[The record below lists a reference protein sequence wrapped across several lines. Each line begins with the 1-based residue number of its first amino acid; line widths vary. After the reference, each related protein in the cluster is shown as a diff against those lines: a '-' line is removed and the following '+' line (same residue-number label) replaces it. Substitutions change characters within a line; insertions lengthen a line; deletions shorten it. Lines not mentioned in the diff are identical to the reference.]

1 MKTWKKIFLCTLAL
15 IVVAV
20 IVCVTMFVTNKNKI
34 KKYSTYCMDEV
45 RNQLWEYLE
54 NVSNFYEWRNNENN
68 WYLYS
73 WKVSYEWADY
83 DYYCRVSGKDDAEVV
98 LMNFDKDSYPR
109 TIEDLYWEYTLVWFN
124 KEVTDIPATLTISED
139 LIWAKFCNN
148 MWSDDYS
155 IEWNTIHVRNMAQN
169 EMLCD
174 SEKLMELEDKFDLSD
189 AKISLVERSLRFTTS
204 NWDIYDFFKTEKVNN
219 EEESYNESNI
229 LSVDENN
236 ILSTDELKKLC
247 VENLKELSENPDVTR
262 TDEKLFINTYWF
274 KWIYKGG
281 WMHDNS
287 PTFCNIHVNWQ
298 VFTEWFFLD
307 NWQSMDEIHSEMS
320 YGNPWW
326 IWEKYPNIKEFYWF
340 IWNIVLWDM
349 IQTTY
354 LTWKNIMY
362 YDPYRGIAF
371 KLWAEF
377 DWGLIREIDTDENGI
392 PHSEII
398 LLVKWDENEE
408 NRTWINGFR
417 EVYTISVVSKTNLKN
432 FNANPD
438 LANAIWENNEY
449 YFDGYGIDT
458 NIHFSDLQ
466 IFDVEKQTY

>member
-1 MKTWKKIFLCTLAL
+1 MKTWKKIFLCILAL
-15 IVVAV
+15 IVIAG

-73 WKVSYEWADY
+73 WKVSYEWVNY

-98 LMNFDKDSYPR
+98 LVDVIDPESENYEDFVSYYDNWAIR
-109 TIEDLYWEYTLVWFN
+109 EKWAYIDWK
-124 KEVTDIPATLTISED
+124 KEW
-139 LIWAKFCNN
+139 IWTTYNE
-148 MWSDDYS
+148 
-155 IEWNTIHVRNMAQN
+155 EWNVI
-169 EMLCD
+169 EMKEYKD
-174 SEKLMELEDKFDLSD
+174 WE
-189 AKISLVERSLRFTTS
+189 LVEGDLET
-204 NWDIYDFFKTEKVNN
+204 
-219 EEESYNESNI
+219 YNDTNI

-298 VFTEWFFLD
+298 VFTNWFFLD

-417 EVYTISVVSKTNLKN
+417 EVYTISVVSKTNLEN
-432 FNANPD
+432 FNVNPD

-466 IFDVEKQTY
+466 IFDVEEMTY

>member
-1 MKTWKKIFLCTLAL
+1 MKTWKKIFLCILAL
-15 IVVAV
+15 IVIAG
-20 IVCVTMFVTNKNKI
+20 IVCVTMFVTNKNRI
-34 KKYSTYCMDEV
+34 KEYSTYCMDEV
-45 RNQLWEYLE
+45 RSQLWEYLE
-54 NVSNFYEWRNNENN
+54 NVSNFYEWKNNENN

-83 DYYCRVSGKDDAEVV
+83 DYYCRVSGKNNAEA
-98 LMNFDKDSYPR
+98 F
-109 TIEDLYWEYTLVWFN
+109 
-124 KEVTDIPATLTISED
+124 LTN
-139 LIWAKFCNN
+139 LT
-148 MWSDDYS
+148 
-155 IEWNTIHVRNMAQN
+155 EWNESENHEDFVSYYDNWVIREKWAYIDWKKEWIWTTYDEEWNVI
-169 EMLCD
+169 EMK
-174 SEKLMELEDKFDLSD
+174 EYKNWE
-189 AKISLVERSLRFTTS
+189 LVEGDLET
-204 NWDIYDFFKTEKVNN
+204 
-219 EEESYNESNI
+219 YNDTNI
-229 LSVDENN
+229 LLVDENN
-236 ILSTDELKKLC
+236 ILNTDELKKLC

-274 KWIYKGG
+274 KWIYKGELT
-281 WMHDNS
+281 DKNS
-287 PTFCNIHVNWQ
+287 PIFCTIHVNWQ
-298 VFTEWFFLD
+298 VFSNWFFLD
-307 NWQSMDEIHSEMS
+307 QWQSMDEIHSEMS

-362 YDPYRGIAF
+362 YDPYRWIAF

-398 LLVKWDENEE
+398 LLVKWDENED

-417 EVYTISVVSKTNLKN
+417 EVYTITAISKENLEN
-432 FNANPD
+432 FGATPD
-438 LANAIWENNEY
+438 FEDKIIWENNDY
-449 YFDGYGIDT
+449 YFIGEKTDT
-458 NIHFSDLQ
+458 ESYSNLV

>member
-1 MKTWKKIFLCTLAL
+1 MKTWKKIFLCILAL

-20 IVCVTMFVTNKNKI
+20 IVCVTMFVTNKNRI
-34 KKYSTYCMDEV
+34 KEYSTYCMDEV
-45 RNQLWEYLE
+45 RDQLWEYLE
-54 NVSNFYEWRNNENN
+54 NVSNFYEWKNSEHN

-73 WKVSYEWADY
+73 GKVSYEWVNY
-83 DYYCRVSGKDDAEVV
+83 DYYCRVSWKNDAEAF

-109 TIEDLYWEYTLVWFN
+109 TIEDLYWDYTLVWFN

-219 EEESYNESNI
+219 EEDFVSYYDNWAIREKWTYIDWKKEWIWTTYDEEWNI
-229 LSVDENN
+229 IDIQEFRNWEIVWEPTEEVYDFMN
-236 ILSTDELKKLC
+236 
-247 VENLKELSENPDVTR
+247 
-262 TDEKLFINTYWF
+262 DEKLFSIYPELRDWF
-274 KWIYKGG
+274 DWA
-281 WMHDNS
+281 
-287 PTFCNIHVNWQ
+287 
-298 VFTEWFFLD
+298 
-307 NWQSMDEIHSEMS
+307 
-320 YGNPWW
+320 
-326 IWEKYPNIKEFYWF
+326 F
-340 IWNIVLWDM
+340 ILWDVL
-349 IQTTY
+349 QTNYINWTN
-354 LTWKNIMY
+354 TIY

-398 LLVKWDENEE
+398 LLVKWEENEE

-417 EVYTISVVSKTNLKN
+417 EVYTISVVSKTNLEN
-432 FNANPD
+432 FNGNPD

-466 IFDVEKQTY
+466 IFDVEERTY

>member
-1 MKTWKKIFLCTLAL
+1 MKTWKKILLCILAL
-15 IVVAV
+15 ILIAW
-20 IVCVTMFVTNKNKI
+20 IVCTTMFVTNKNRI
-34 KKYSTYCMDEV
+34 KEYSTYCMDEI

-54 NVSNFYEWRNNENN
+54 NVSNFYEWRNDENN

-73 WKVSYEWADY
+73 GKVSYEWVNY
-83 DYYCRVSGKDDAEVV
+83 NYYCRVSGKDKAEAV
-98 LMNFDKDSYPR
+98 LVDVINPESENYEDFVSYYDNWAIR
-109 TIEDLYWEYTLVWFN
+109 EKWAYIDWK
-124 KEVTDIPATLTISED
+124 KEW
-139 LIWAKFCNN
+139 IWTTY
-148 MWSDDYS
+148 DE
-155 IEWNTIHVRNMAQN
+155 EWNVI
-169 EMLCD
+169 EMKEYKD
-174 SEKLMELEDKFDLSD
+174 WE
-189 AKISLVERSLRFTTS
+189 LVEGDLET
-204 NWDIYDFFKTEKVNN
+204 
-219 EEESYNESNI
+219 YNDTNI

-236 ILSTDELKKLC
+236 ILNTDELKKLC

-274 KWIYKGG
+274 KWIYK
-281 WMHDNS
+281 DELTDNNS
-287 PTFCNIHVNWQ
+287 PIFCTIHVNWQ
-298 VFTEWFFLD
+298 VFSNWFFLD
-307 NWQSMDEIHSEMS
+307 QWQSMDEIHSEMS

-362 YDPYRGIAF
+362 YDPYRWIAF

-417 EVYTISVVSKTNLKN
+417 EVYTISVVSKINLKN

-466 IFDVEKQTY
+466 IFDVEEMTY

>member
-1 MKTWKKIFLCTLAL
+1 MKTWKKILLCILAL
-15 IVVAV
+15 IVIAV
-20 IVCVTMFVTNKNKI
+20 IVCITMFITNKNRI
-34 KKYSTYCMDEV
+34 KEYSTYCMDEV
-45 RNQLWEYLE
+45 RNQLWEYIG
-54 NVSNFYEWRNNENN
+54 NVSNFYEWKNSEHN

-73 WKVSYEWADY
+73 GKVSYEWVNY
-83 DYYCRVSGKDDAEVV
+83 DYYCRVSGKNDAEVF

-109 TIEDLYWEYTLVWFN
+109 TIEDLYWDYTLVWFN
-124 KEVTDIPATLTISED
+124 NELTDIPATLTISEK
-139 LIWAKFCNN
+139 LIWAKFCND

-155 IEWNTIHVRNMAQN
+155 IEGNYIHVNNMAQTV
-169 EMLCD
+169 MLCE

-189 AKISLVERSLRFTTS
+189 AKISLVERNLRLTTS
-204 NWDIYDFFKTEKVNN
+204 NWDIYDFFKSEN
-219 EEESYNESNI
+219 EEETYDFMN
-229 LSVDENN
+229 DENLLN
-236 ILSTDELKKLC
+236 IYPELK
-247 VENLKELSENPDVTR
+247 DWF
-262 TDEKLFINTYWF
+262 DWAFI
-274 KWIYKGG
+274 
-281 WMHDNS
+281 
-287 PTFCNIHVNWQ
+287 
-298 VFTEWFFLD
+298 
-307 NWQSMDEIHSEMS
+307 
-320 YGNPWW
+320 
-326 IWEKYPNIKEFYWF
+326 
-340 IWNIVLWDM
+340 LWDVL
-349 IQTTY
+349 QTNYINWTN
-354 LTWKNIMY
+354 TIY
-362 YDPYRGIAF
+362 YDPYRWIAF

-449 YFDGYGIDT
+449 YFDGYGVDT

>member
-1 MKTWKKIFLCTLAL
+1 MKTWKKIFLCILAL

-45 RNQLWEYLE
+45 RSQLWEYLE
-54 NVSNFYEWRNNENN
+54 NISNFYEWKNSEHN

-73 WKVSYEWADY
+73 GKVSYEWIDY
-83 DYYCRVSGKDDAEVV
+83 DYYCRVSGKNDAEAF

-124 KEVTDIPATLTISED
+124 NELTDIPATLTISEK
-139 LIWAKFCNN
+139 LIWAKFCND

-155 IEWNTIHVRNMAQN
+155 IEGNYIHVNNMAQTV
-169 EMLCD
+169 MLCD

-189 AKISLVERSLRFTTS
+189 AKISLVERNLRLTTS
-204 NWDIYDFFKTEKVNN
+204 NWDIYDFFKSEN
-219 EEESYNESNI
+219 EEETYDFMN
-229 LSVDENN
+229 DENL
-236 ILSTDELKKLC
+236 LSIYPELK
-247 VENLKELSENPDVTR
+247 DWF
-262 TDEKLFINTYWF
+262 DWAFI
-274 KWIYKGG
+274 
-281 WMHDNS
+281 
-287 PTFCNIHVNWQ
+287 
-298 VFTEWFFLD
+298 
-307 NWQSMDEIHSEMS
+307 
-320 YGNPWW
+320 
-326 IWEKYPNIKEFYWF
+326 
-340 IWNIVLWDM
+340 LWDVL
-349 IQTTY
+349 QTNYINWTN
-354 LTWKNIMY
+354 TIY
-362 YDPYRGIAF
+362 YDPYRWIAF

-377 DWGLIREIDTDENGI
+377 DGWLIREIDTDENGI

-417 EVYTISVVSKTNLKN
+417 EVYTISVVSKTNLEN
-432 FNANPD
+432 FNTNPD

-449 YFDGYGIDT
+449 LFDGYGIDT

-466 IFDVEKQTY
+466 IFDVEEM

>member
-1 MKTWKKIFLCTLAL
+1 MKTWKKILLCILAL
-15 IVVAV
+15 ILIAW
-20 IVCVTMFVTNKNKI
+20 IVCTTMFVTNKNRI
-34 KKYSTYCMDEV
+34 KEYSTYCMDEI

-54 NVSNFYEWRNNENN
+54 NVSNFYEWRNDENN

-73 WKVSYEWADY
+73 GKVSYEWVNY
-83 DYYCRVSGKDDAEVV
+83 NYYCRVSGKDKAEAV
-98 LMNFDKDSYPR
+98 LVDVINPESENYEDFVSYYDNWAIR
-109 TIEDLYWEYTLVWFN
+109 EKWAYIDWK
-124 KEVTDIPATLTISED
+124 KEW
-139 LIWAKFCNN
+139 IWTTY
-148 MWSDDYS
+148 DE
-155 IEWNTIHVRNMAQN
+155 EWNVI
-169 EMLCD
+169 EMKEYKD
-174 SEKLMELEDKFDLSD
+174 WE
-189 AKISLVERSLRFTTS
+189 LVEGDLET
-204 NWDIYDFFKTEKVNN
+204 
-219 EEESYNESNI
+219 YNDTNI

-236 ILSTDELKKLC
+236 ILNTDELKKLC

-274 KWIYKGG
+274 KWIYK
-281 WMHDNS
+281 DELTDNNS
-287 PTFCNIHVNWQ
+287 PIFCTIHVNWQ
-298 VFTEWFFLD
+298 VFSNWFFLD
-307 NWQSMDEIHSEMS
+307 QWQSMDEIHSEMS

-377 DWGLIREIDTDENGI
+377 DGWLIREIDTDENGI

-417 EVYTISVVSKTNLKN
+417 EVYTISVVSKINLKN

-466 IFDVEKQTY
+466 IFDVEEMTY

>member
-1 MKTWKKIFLCTLAL
+1 MKTWKKILLCILAL
-15 IVVAV
+15 IVIAG
-20 IVCVTMFVTNKNKI
+20 IVCITMFIANQNRI
-34 KKYSTYCMDEV
+34 KEYSTYCMDEV

-73 WKVSYEWADY
+73 WKVNYEWVNY
-83 DYYCRVSGKDDAEVV
+83 DYYCRVSWKNDAEAF

-124 KEVTDIPATLTISED
+124 NELTDIPATLTISEK
-139 LIWAKFCNN
+139 LIWAKFCND

-155 IEWNTIHVRNMAQN
+155 IEGNYIHVNNMAQN

-189 AKISLVERSLRFTTS
+189 AKISLVERNLRLTTS
-204 NWDIYDFFKTEKVNN
+204 NWDIYDFFKIKNN
-219 EEESYNESNI
+219 ENEEDFVSYYDNWAIREKWTYIDWMKEWTWTTYDEEWNI
-229 LSVDENN
+229 INTQEFRNWEIVWEPTEEAYDFMDDENL
-236 ILSTDELKKLC
+236 LSIYPELR
-247 VENLKELSENPDVTR
+247 DWF
-262 TDEKLFINTYWF
+262 DWAFI
-274 KWIYKGG
+274 
-281 WMHDNS
+281 
-287 PTFCNIHVNWQ
+287 
-298 VFTEWFFLD
+298 
-307 NWQSMDEIHSEMS
+307 
-320 YGNPWW
+320 
-326 IWEKYPNIKEFYWF
+326 
-340 IWNIVLWDM
+340 LWDTL
-349 IQTTY
+349 QTNYINWTN
-354 LTWKNIMY
+354 TIY
-362 YDPYRGIAF
+362 YDPYRWIAF

-377 DWGLIREIDTDENGI
+377 DWGLIREIDTDENGV

-398 LLVKWDENEE
+398 LLVKWEENEE
-408 NRTWINGFR
+408 NRTWINWFR

-466 IFDVEKQTY
+466 IFDVEEMTY